1 MKPKDCW
8 YSEVC
13 SLAPQECGPTC
24 VRFAEM
30 LELVKL
36 SNIPE
41 HQWKPSSLTGGED
54 LEVFR
59 RLKAI
64 KDDIKEWV
72 REGNSL
78 YLYSANYGNGKTSWA
93 IKLMLAYF
101 NQIWRGNCFKC
112 RGVFVS
118 VPEFFDRERQR
129 IGAKDDEFEII
140 RDNLIR
146 CDLVIWDDI
155 SSVKMTDY
163 ARATLFNII
172 DARVLSG
179 KANIYTGNLKGA
191 ELLDILGGRLVSRVW
206 NTSEILEFV
215 GEDRRVGSKW

>member
-1 MKPKDCW
+1 M
-8 YSEVC
+8 
-13 SLAPQECGPTC
+13 
-24 VRFAEM
+24 
-30 LELVKL
+30 
-36 SNIPE
+36 
-41 HQWKPSSLTGGED
+41 
-54 LEVFR
+54 
-59 RLKAI
+59 
-64 KDDIKEWV
+64 
-72 REGNSL
+72 
-78 YLYSANYGNGKTSWA
+78 
-93 IKLMLAYF
+93 
-101 NQIWRGNCFKC
+101 
-112 RGVFVS
+112 
-118 VPEFFDRERQR
+118 PEFFDRERQR
-129 IGAKDDEFEII
+129 IGAKDDEFEMI
-140 RDNLIR
+140 RDNLLR